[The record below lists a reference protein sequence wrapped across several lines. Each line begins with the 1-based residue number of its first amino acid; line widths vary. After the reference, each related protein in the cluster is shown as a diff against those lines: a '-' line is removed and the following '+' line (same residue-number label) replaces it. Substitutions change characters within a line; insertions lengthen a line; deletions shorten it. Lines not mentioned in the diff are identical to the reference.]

1 MKSNV
6 EVEHVYIGYWTRS
19 LWCLQVRCDSGI
31 QEGSEISV
39 YYDPMICK
47 VSLEK
52 RGKKPTSLNFFS
64 SRTVYI
70 TIQTHSLRH
79 GHCIV
84 KPLYLRHDWIKK
96 NSRYQRIWDI
106 EFKIRTGNCGTSNL
120 LNRHIHGICPCLK
133 YQIWT
138 VHVSPQNK
146 AVLHVL

>member
-1 MKSNV
+1 MFAGTMWQWNSRRQRNQCV
-6 EVEHVYIGYWTRS
+6 
-19 LWCLQVRCDSGI
+19 LWPNDMQG
-31 QEGSEISV
+31 
-39 YYDPMICK
+39 K
-47 VSLEK
+47 LEK

-70 TIQTHSLRH
+70 TIQTHTLRL

-84 KPLYLRHDWIKK
+84 KPLYLRHDWIKR

-146 AVLHVL
+146 AVLHVI

>member
-1 MKSNV
+1 MFAGTMWQWNSRRQRNQCV
-6 EVEHVYIGYWTRS
+6 
-19 LWCLQVRCDSGI
+19 LWPNDMQG
-31 QEGSEISV
+31 
-39 YYDPMICK
+39 K
-47 VSLEK
+47 LEK

-96 NSRYQRIWDI
+96 DSRYQRIWNI
-106 EFKIRTGNCGTSNL
+106 EFKIRTGNCWTSNL

>member
-1 MKSNV
+1 MFAGTMWQWNSRRQRNQCV
-6 EVEHVYIGYWTRS
+6 
-19 LWCLQVRCDSGI
+19 LWPNDMQG
-31 QEGSEISV
+31 
-39 YYDPMICK
+39 K
-47 VSLEK
+47 LEK

-70 TIQTHSLRH
+70 TIQTHTLRH

-84 KPLYLRHDWIKK
+84 KPLYLRYDWIKK

-120 LNRHIHGICPCLK
+120 LRHIHGICPCLK

>member
-1 MKSNV
+1 MFAGTMWQWNSRRQRNQCV
-6 EVEHVYIGYWTRS
+6 
-19 LWCLQVRCDSGI
+19 LWPNDMQG
-31 QEGSEISV
+31 
-39 YYDPMICK
+39 K
-47 VSLEK
+47 LEK

-84 KPLYLRHDWIKK
+84 KPLYLTHNWIKK

-120 LNRHIHGICPCLK
+120 LNRHNHGICPCLK